1 MNQKHYYVY
10 IVTNKNNTVLYTG
23 VTSRIAER
31 IWEHKD
37 KKDMKSFTAQYRLS
51 KLVYLE
57 DYSDI
62 REAIAREKQIK
73 KGSRNKKVE
82 MVNNVN
88 PKWKDL
94 SEDL

>member
-23 VTSRIAER
+23 VTSRISER
-31 IWEHKD
+31 IWEYKD
-37 KKDMKSFTAQYRLS
+37 KKDMKSFTARYRLS

-57 DYSDI
+57 DYNDV
-62 REAIAREKQIK
+62 RDAITREKQIK
-73 KGSRNKKVE
+73 KGSRNKKIE
-82 MVNNVN
+82 MIKNMN